1 MPTVTCPY
9 CQTHSESKFLH
20 KQHLREYH
28 AALFANNINTSITG
42 ASVEVARQLTTVNV
56 HTTDSLSFVD
66 GDLYVRFQH
75 GFRDFNVVFSMDLIW
90 PLLADQVFTGLTNVE
105 HDASTLGNSSVT
117 ADAETQTTLVLSP
130 EREDSTERESIGSQ
144 WQCATQDDGDD
155 IYHDSSSEEED
166 IEDRMQSVMDWLDSM
181 QSDPPLLVQD
191 LYDRL
196 EESG

>member
-20 KQHLREYH
+20 KQHLREHH

-42 ASVEVARQLTTVNV
+42 ASVEVARQLTTVDV

-66 GDLYVRFQH
+66 GNLHVRFQH

-90 PLLADQVFTGLTNVE
+90 PLLADQIFIGLSDVE
-105 HDASTLGNSSVT
+105 QNTSTLGGASVT
-117 ADAETQTTLVLSP
+117 AEAGTQTTPTLSP
-130 EREDSTERESIGSQ
+130 EREESSIGLQ
-144 WQCATQDDGDD
+144 WQYTTEDNDDET
-155 IYHDSSSEEED
+155 YYDSSSEEED
-166 IEDRMQSVMDWLDSM
+166 LEDRMQSVMDWLDSVP
-181 QSDPPLLVQD
+181 SDPPLLVQEVES
-191 LYDRL
+191 RS